1 MARLKRY
8 SIRDEVVPA
17 VCTQWVHKFV
27 QLYTVRGQVV
37 HVPATRV
44 TFSIPGMLSPAELD
58 PINSYLPKE
67 LVQFDESGKGHIP
80 EASIP
85 REAGG
90 PLIKKMLL
98 LNSLADEIY
107 RRHADRCDRVWE
119 LMLTDRYAP
128 NIGLEAI
135 ALKVFQCN
143 DPADL
148 TSPML
153 WCLHRVLSNHEAFKK
168 NTRHHR
174 LYPNFRM
181 LSPNQVNNGQTVQQW
196 VRDYQE
202 ELASATTAAFDD
214 DPVTA
219 GFAPHEN
226 PVRGFLRK
234 ARAVIE
240 RSRDARDPF
249 PVGCLSP
256 SKESHRSDKA
266 LQPIIINPSPVRFS
280 KREAKIVRSVFD
292 WAISELS
299 SDALSSI
306 GPPILRGTGMY
317 DDFNLDKATGLLL
330 LQEMG
335 ILLPWQNRSV
345 YFDSKTQP
353 LPGCDP
359 DAKADKM
366 HDMAISAT
374 LRLEDSM
381 ANLRKDW
388 GDLPVFCIDSLGT
401 VERDDG
407 VSWEAIDESTSWVH
421 VHVANPSAFV
431 DPTSLTAQYAARLSQ
446 TIYLPDRQFQMLQPE
461 SLRNHC
467 SLAPNKPTLTF
478 SAKLTNDG
486 DIIETSISH
495 GIVRNV
501 KIVTYDTITQILFP
515 EEFIPEASKVNSTVG
530 GQMPLTAHAPRDE
543 TLTDS
548 NVEILS
554 NLLEAGISK
563 RLKRIEGTDH
573 AVVQHKSLAVEPNV
587 YLGEEASPPDLSFDK
602 TRQIVGDPIVFLP
615 IKPFDPKK
623 SEHYAS
629 SFQFVGDLM
638 TLAGEIAS
646 TWCAERGIPIAYSGT
661 TSNPH
666 FAVTERKFI
675 EDVYKPTVAK
685 LGYVPPP
692 FFLRRTEY
700 MGTATMSTVP
710 QRHEFLN
717 LSKYTRI
724 TSPLRRYGDLFN
736 HWQIDAAIRHEAR
749 TGMSL
754 VGNTDDSFLPF
765 SSAQSKE
772 IVDELG
778 RRASHIARTT
788 KFSRRHWSV
797 QWFIRAYYYKQA
809 PLPEKLHIYIMR
821 VDYSRP
827 FAQAMI
833 MELGLQCTVER
844 VEFAKVGGR
853 LREGDIWEADVD
865 QVDGYRLLI
874 EMKLLGLVEKSPFEY
889 QTWMTLDSD

>member
-1 MARLKRY
+1 MIA
-8 SIRDEVVPA
+8 
-17 VCTQWVHKFV
+17 
-27 QLYTVRGQVV
+27 
-37 HVPATRV
+37 
-44 TFSIPGMLSPAELD
+44 PAELN
-58 PINSYLPKE
+58 PITSYLPKE
-67 LVQFDESGKGHIP
+67 LVELDESGKAHIL
-80 EASIP
+80 EASVP

-98 LNSLADEIY
+98 LNNLADEIY

-119 LMLTDRYAP
+119 LMVADGYAE

-153 WCLHRVLSNHEAFKK
+153 WCLHRVLSSHEAFKK
-168 NTRHHR
+168 NARHHR
-174 LYPNFRM
+174 LYPNFRVM
-181 LSPNQVNNGQTVQQW
+181 SPNQVNNGQTVQQW

-219 GFAPHEN
+219 EFASHEN

-234 ARAVIE
+234 ARAVIQ

-256 SKESHRSDKA
+256 SKENHRSDEA

-280 KREAKIVRSVFD
+280 KMEAKIVRSVFD
-292 WAISELS
+292 WTISELN

-306 GPPILRGTGMY
+306 GPPILRATRMY
-317 DDFNLDKATGLLL
+317 DDFNLEKATGRLL

-335 ILLPWQNRSV
+335 ILLPWQNRSL
-345 YFDSKTQP
+345 YFDTQTQP

-374 LRLEDSM
+374 LTLEDSM
-381 ANLRKDW
+381 RNVRKDW
-388 GDLPVFCIDSLGT
+388 GDLPVFCIDSSGT

-421 VHVANPSAFV
+421 VHVANPTAFI
-431 DPTSLTAQYAARLSQ
+431 DPTSVTAQYAARLTQ
-446 TIYLPDRQFQMLQPE
+446 TTYLPDRQFQMLQPE

-467 SLAPNKPTLTF
+467 SLAPNKPTITF
-478 SAKLTNDG
+478 SAKLTKDG
-486 DIIETSISH
+486 DIIETKIVH
-495 GIVRNV
+495 GIVHNV
-501 KIVTYDTITQILFP
+501 KIITYDTITQTLFP
-515 EEFIPEASKVNSTVG
+515 EESIREASKVNRTVG
-530 GQMPLTAHAPRDE
+530 GQMPLPVHVPRDQS
-543 TLTDS
+543 LADS
-548 NVEILS
+548 DVEILS
-554 NLLEAGISK
+554 KLLEAGIAK
-563 RLKRIEGTDH
+563 RLKRIEGTDDD
-573 AVVQHKSLAVEPNV
+573 VVQQRSLAVEPKV
-587 YLGEEASPPDLSFDK
+587 YLGEEASPLHLSFDK
-602 TRQIVGDPIVFLP
+602 PRQILGDPVIFLP

-623 SEHYAS
+623 GETYAS

-646 TWCAERGIPIAYSGT
+646 TWCAERGIPIAYSAT
-661 TSNPH
+661 VSNPH
-666 FAVTERKFI
+666 FALTGPKFI
-675 EDVYKPTVAK
+675 EDIYKPTVAK

-692 FFLRRTEY
+692 LFLRRAEY
-700 MGTATMSTVP
+700 MGAATISTVP
-710 QRHEFLN
+710 QRHEFLH
-717 LSKYTRI
+717 LSKYTKI

-749 TGMSL
+749 TGKSL

-765 SSAQSKE
+765 SASQSME
-772 IVDELG
+772 IIDELG
-778 RRASHIARTT
+778 RRASHTARTT

-821 VDYSRP
+821 VDHSMS

-844 VEFAKVGGR
+844 VEFAKAGSR

-874 EMKLLGLVEKSPFEY
+874 GMKLLRLVEKSPFEY
-889 QTWMTLDSD
+889 QTWMAVDSD

>member
-1 MARLKRY
+1 MQLKSY

-17 VCTQWVHKFV
+17 VCTRWVHKLV

-44 TFSIPGMLSPAELD
+44 TFSIPGMISPAELN
-58 PINSYLPKE
+58 PITSYLPKKLVE
-67 LVQFDESGKGHIP
+67 LDESGKGHIL
-80 EASIP
+80 EAFVP

-90 PLIKKMLL
+90 PLIQKMLQ
-98 LNSLADEIY
+98 LNRMADEIY
-107 RRHADRCDRVWE
+107 RHHADRCDRVWE
-119 LMLTDRYAP
+119 LMLTDGYAP
-128 NIGLEAI
+128 NISLEAM

-143 DPADL
+143 DPTNL

-174 LYPNFRM
+174 LHPYFRM
-181 LSPNQVNNGQTVQQW
+181 LSPNQVNNGRTVQQW
-196 VRDYQE
+196 VRDHQE
-202 ELASATTAAFDD
+202 QLASATTAAFDD

-219 GFAPHEN
+219 EFGPHEN
-226 PVRGFLRK
+226 PIRVFVRK

-240 RSRDARDPF
+240 RSREARNPF
-249 PVGCLSP
+249 AVGCLSP
-256 SKESHRSDKA
+256 SKEAHRSDKA
-266 LQPIIINPSPVRFS
+266 LRPIIVTPSPIRFS
-280 KREAKIVRSVFD
+280 RREARIVRSMFD
-292 WAISELS
+292 WAILELDSE
-299 SDALSSI
+299 ALDSI
-306 GPPILRGTGMY
+306 GPPILRATGMY

-335 ILLPWQNRSV
+335 VLLPWQNRAV
-345 YFDSKTQP
+345 YFHSKTQP

-359 DAKADKM
+359 DGTVDKL
-366 HDMAISAT
+366 HDMAICAT
-374 LRLEDSM
+374 PTLEDSM
-381 ANLRKDW
+381 AGLRKDW

-401 VERDDG
+401 TERDDG

-421 VHVANPSAFV
+421 VHVANPSAFI
-431 DPTSLTAQYAARLSQ
+431 DPTSVTAEYAARLSQ

-461 SLRNHC
+461 SLRDHC
-467 SLAPNKPTLTF
+467 SLAPNKPTITF
-478 SAKLTNDG
+478 SAKMTDDG
-486 DIIETSISH
+486 DIIETNISH

-501 KIVTYDTITQILFP
+501 KIVTYDTVTQTLFP
-515 EEFIPEASKVNSTVG
+515 EETILEASKADRTVG
-530 GQMPLTAHAPRDE
+530 GQIPLTAHAPRDG

-548 NVEILS
+548 DAEILS
-554 NLLEAGISK
+554 NLLEAGIAK
-563 RLKRIEGTDH
+563 RLKRIEGTDLDIVTH
-573 AVVQHKSLAVEPNV
+573 RTLAVEPSV
-587 YLGEEASPPDLSFDK
+587 YLGEEASSPEPSFDK
-602 TRQIVGDPIVFLP
+602 TRHVVGDPIIFLP

-623 SEHYAS
+623 GEYNAS

-666 FAVTERKFI
+666 FTVTERKFT
-675 EDVYKPTVAK
+675 EDIYKPTVAK

-692 FFLRRTEY
+692 FFFRRTEY
-700 MGTATMSTVP
+700 MGAATMSTVP
-710 QRHEFLN
+710 QRHAFLN
-717 LSKYTRI
+717 LTKYTKI

-749 TGMSL
+749 TGNSL

-772 IVDELG
+772 VVDELCRRGTHLG
-778 RRASHIARTT
+778 RTM

-797 QWFIRAYYYKQA
+797 QWFIRAYYYKEA

-844 VEFAKVGGR
+844 VEFAKAGGR
-853 LREGDIWEADVD
+853 LREGEIWEADVD

-874 EMKLLGLVEKSPFEY
+874 EMKLLRLVEKSPFEY
-889 QTWMTLDSD
+889 QTWMALDPD